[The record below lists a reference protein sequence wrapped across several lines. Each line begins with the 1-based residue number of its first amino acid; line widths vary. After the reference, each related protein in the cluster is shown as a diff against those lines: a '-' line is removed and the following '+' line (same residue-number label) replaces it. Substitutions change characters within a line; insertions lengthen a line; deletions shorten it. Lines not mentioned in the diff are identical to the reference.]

1 MRFIF
6 YITSL
11 ISGIITI
18 WTFSFINSLTAS
30 FDPSGG
36 QYGGGN
42 GNPALFFMY
51 TGGIFILYFFVS
63 LLFMLNSF
71 HARQTNKIK
80 LILFTI
86 YSVLSVFTFTRMI
99 WSAINLKI
107 YINDHHPYMEVGL
120 INQFSNNLFFNT
132 WTFIGLVA
140 LTAAL
145 SFVLPQKVLR

>member
-1 MRFIF
+1 LRFII
-6 YITSL
+6 YLTSI
-11 ISGIITI
+11 ISGGITI
-18 WTFSFINSLTAS
+18 WAFAIINSLTAS
-30 FDPSGG
+30 FDPSRGL
-36 QYGGGN
+36 YGGGN
-42 GNPALFFMY
+42 GNPALFFLFAS
-51 TGGIFILYFFVS
+51 GIFILYFFVS
-63 LLFMLNSF
+63 LLFMLNTF
-71 HARQTNKIK
+71 HARQSNKVK

>member
-1 MRFIF
+1 MRFII
-6 YITSL
+6 YLTSI
-11 ISGIITI
+11 ISGGITI
-18 WTFSFINSLTAS
+18 WAFAIINSLTAS
-30 FDPSGG
+30 FDPSRGL
-36 QYGGGN
+36 YGGGN
-42 GNPALFFMY
+42 GNPALFFLFAS
-51 TGGIFILYFFVS
+51 GIFILYFFVS
-63 LLFMLNSF
+63 LLFMLNTF
-71 HARQTNKIK
+71 HARQSNKVK

-140 LTAAL
+140 LTAAISL
-145 SFVLPQKVLR
+145 VLPQKVLR